1 MFTGIIEE
9 KGKLKKILS
18 GQSSGS
24 IEIRASKVLEGTKL
38 GDSIAVNGV
47 CLTVTDLKADGF
59 TADVMPETLR
69 RTNLGKLALGAE
81 VNLERAMA
89 AGGRFGGHIVS
100 GHIDGTGVIRSLKP
114 EGNAVWVSIS
124 ASPEI
129 LHLIVPKGSICI
141 DGISLTVAYVD
152 SSEFRVS
159 IIPHTG
165 EETTLLSRRAGDI
178 VNLENDI
185 VGKYVE
191 RLLGPY
197 TGSSVSGRSYSGTEG
212 GAGREGGNGSEGGA
226 GREGMS
232 GSRSRTGSGISM
244 DFLREYG
251 F

>member
-9 KGKLKKILS
+9 KGKLQKVLS
-18 GQSSGS
+18 GQDSGS
-24 IEIRASKVLEGTKL
+24 VQIKASRVLEGTKI

-47 CLTVTDLKADGF
+47 CLTVTSMQGGSF

-69 RTNLGKLALGAE
+69 RTNLGKLSIGAE

-100 GHIDGTGVIRSLKP
+100 GHIDGTGVINSLKP
-114 EGNAVWVSIS
+114 EQNAVWVSIS
-124 ASPEI
+124 ASPDI
-129 LHLIVPKGSICI
+129 LHLIVEKGSICI

-152 SSEFRVS
+152 DKEFRVS

-165 EETTLLSRRAGDI
+165 SETTLLGKKAGDI

-185 VGKYVE
+185 VGKYIE
-191 RLLGPY
+191 KLIQPY
-197 TGSSVSGRSYSGTEG
+197 SGSAKGNSGSSQS
-212 GAGREGGNGSEGGA
+212 
-226 GREGMS
+226 
-232 GSRSRTGSGISM
+232 SRLTM
-244 DFLREYG
+244 EFLNEYG